1 MRSEAVLNL
10 TGICRSDGTA
20 DDQVISAPMLYK
32 AISEQLSGD
41 LGGEAV
47 ILSLRTGQYYG
58 LNSIGARIWELLQVP
73 NSAPAIEETILS
85 EFEVE
90 PDECH
95 DQVSSFIRLLE
106 SEGLIESLNG
116 FASEVRSATDEG
128 KGADS

>member
-58 LNSIGARIWELLQVP
+58 LNSIGARIWELLQAP
-73 NSAPAIEETILS
+73 NSIPAIEATILS